1 VSRWSTDL
9 AGIRGCK
16 IIVVCAHWL
25 ASALTL
31 ALLLQSTQTA
41 PPNQRFKS
49 SVDVVQVDVSAI
61 DGNGHPVTDLSA
73 ADFELRVDGRPR
85 SISSVQFVSVPPK
98 VELQRASS
106 ATIQTPY
113 VSNADAVGG
122 RLIMVVVDR
131 SSIATGRGKAAI
143 EAASRFV
150 GQLNRADRV
159 ALASI
164 PDGPQVTFTGDHAL
178 VQRRI
183 HEIDGTAVP
192 EIGEHNLGMADAM
205 VFERKND
212 AAMDTVYERECGN
225 PQSGG
230 GRGGGQSDLLTCKNA
245 VRSEANVIASDA
257 RQRARTTI
265 QGLKTLLDSLPP
277 SQTPK
282 MMVLISEGLVVER
295 EQAQLSWLESK
306 AAAAHVTIYSLLLER
321 SQTDAGQRRPEV
333 QPAAN
338 RAVREQGLEF
348 IAQATPGDV
357 FHVLSNSDF
366 AFQRLALELSG
377 YYLLGFE
384 PEASDRTGTAHTIN
398 VTVKR
403 RGVTVRSRRQFR
415 MDADAPKTLEGQVVA
430 ALRDPLPASEIP
442 IKLATFSFRDP
453 VSSRLRLL
461 IGADIDRSIN
471 PAGQVSAGYVVVDF
485 DGGLAGSQFDALQ
498 PPQAGHTVQQYF
510 STVAVDAG
518 KYTVKLVVVDDA
530 GRRGTVEAIADA
542 RLTDAGPLRATDLL
556 IADATGTAAT
566 LPLAPVV
573 GGDITGHTLYGYME
587 IFSDAADALVKAS
600 ITLEIA
606 SAANPATVLE
616 RVPLDLRPSK
626 DNARCRIASGR
637 ADLSRMPP
645 GDYIARAV
653 VAVGLDA
660 VGEVKRPFRLGT
672 VTRDSP

>member
-1 VSRWSTDL
+1 
-9 AGIRGCK
+9 
-16 IIVVCAHWL
+16 VCAHWL
-25 ASALTL
+25 AFALTL

-41 PPNQRFKS
+41 PPSQRFKS
-49 SVDVVQVDVSAI
+49 SIDVVQVDVSAI
-61 DGNGHPVTDLSA
+61 DGNGQPVTGLTA
-73 ADFELRVDGRPR
+73 ADFELRIDGRPR

-98 VELQRASS
+98 VELRRASS
-106 ATIQTPY
+106 VPTPTPY
-113 VSNADAVGG
+113 ISNADAAGG

-131 SSIATGRGKAAI
+131 SSIATGRGKSAI

-150 GQLNRADRV
+150 AQLNPADRV

-164 PDGPQVTFTGDHAL
+164 PDGPQVTFTADHAL
-178 VQRRI
+178 VERRI
-183 HEIDGTAVP
+183 HEIDGTATP
-192 EIGEHNLGMADAM
+192 EIGEHNLGIVDAM
-205 VFERKND
+205 AFERKSD
-212 AAMDTVYERECGN
+212 AAMETIYERECGN

-230 GRGGGQSDLLTCKNA
+230 GRGGGQSDLLICKNA
-245 VRSEANVIASDA
+245 VRSEANVIANDA
-257 RQRARTTI
+257 RQRARTTL

-295 EQAQLSWLESK
+295 DLAQLSWLESK

-321 SQTDAGQRRPEV
+321 SQTDAAQRRPELE
-333 QPAAN
+333 PAAN

-348 IAQATPGDV
+348 MAQATRGDV

-384 PEASDRTGTAHTIN
+384 PEERDRTGTAHTIK

-403 RGVTVRSRRQFR
+403 RGVIVRSRRQFR
-415 MDADAPKTLEGQVVA
+415 IDANASKTLEGQVMA

-442 IKLATFSFRDP
+442 IKLATFAFRDP
-453 VSSRLRLL
+453 VTSRLRLL

-471 PAGQVSAGYVVVDF
+471 PSGQLSAGYVVVDF
-485 DGGLAGSQFDALQ
+485 DGELAGSQFDAL
-498 PPQAGHTVQQYF
+498 PPAKGEHAIQQYF
-510 STVAVDAG
+510 STVAVDTG

-530 GRRGTVEAIADA
+530 GRRGSVEGIADA
-542 RLTDAGPLRATDLL
+542 KLTDAGPIRATDLL
-556 IADATGTAAT
+556 IADAMGTAAS

-573 GGDITGHTLYGYME
+573 GGDITGNTLYAYME
-587 IFSDAADALVKAS
+587 LFSDAADALGKAS
-600 ITLEIA
+600 ITLEVA
-606 SAANPATVLE
+606 SATAPATVIE
-616 RVPLDLRPSK
+616 RVPLELRISN

-637 ADLSRMPP
+637 VNISRMPP
-645 GDYIARAV
+645 GNYIARAV

-660 VGEVKRPFRLGT
+660 VGEVKRPFRA
-672 VTRDSP
+672 VR